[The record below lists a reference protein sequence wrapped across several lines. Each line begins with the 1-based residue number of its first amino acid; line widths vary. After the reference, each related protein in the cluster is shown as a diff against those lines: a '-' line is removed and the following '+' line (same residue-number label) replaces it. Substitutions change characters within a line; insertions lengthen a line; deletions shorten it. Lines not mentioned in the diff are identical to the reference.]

1 MSETS
6 QTQPKGS
13 VAKDFSAIRDHAGPY
28 LDAINRFIEEQV
40 GEFEPEIRDLIDY
53 CLVKGGKRIRPVLVF
68 FSGYRENG
76 KWDHDLVKLGAVIEL
91 VHMATLVHDDILD
104 QAAIRHGRPSVCEKY
119 GSAVAV
125 LLGDALFSHALRLA
139 AEFPTVEVCREVAA
153 STRTV
158 CAGEIHQTF
167 LRGDVHTDLKSYY
180 RSIEMKTAEL
190 FRVACYLGAKIG
202 GYGDKF
208 ADVCAIFG
216 NSLGT
221 AYQIF
226 DDYADIISTEA
237 RMGKT
242 LHTDL
247 LKGKYTLPL
256 ILLFD
261 ALPEKEV
268 ENLVQQLNG
277 TENIP
282 VQLLESLMDHHKIK
296 GKVMQH
302 FNRQIEV
309 GSNALEEFRELPP
322 TERLRELLEFVRAQ
336 ISVLA

>member
-1 MSETS
+1 MNEKP
-6 QTQPKGS
+6 QTPAS
-13 VAKDFSAIRDHAGPY
+13 STVVTDFSVIRQHAENY
-28 LDAINRFIEEQV
+28 LVAINQFIEDQV
-40 GEFEPEIRDLIDY
+40 SDFEPEIRDLIEY

-68 FSGYRENG
+68 FSGYRPL
-76 KWDHDLVKLGAVIEL
+76 DVPDPDLVKLGAVIEL

-104 QAAIRHGRPSVCEKY
+104 QASIRHGRPSVVEKY
-119 GSAVAV
+119 GPSVAV
-125 LLGDALFSHALRLA
+125 LLGDALFSQALRLA
-139 AEFPTVEVCREVAA
+139 AGFPTVEVCREVAT

-167 LRGDVHTDLKSYY
+167 QRGNVKTSLPDYY

-202 GYGDKF
+202 GYSLEF
-208 ADVCAIFG
+208 ADACATYG
-216 NSLGT
+216 NALGT

-226 DDYADIISTEA
+226 DDYADIFSTED

-242 LHTDL
+242 LNTDI

-261 ALPEKEV
+261 AMPKEEV
-268 ENLVQQLNG
+268 EILVTELNNS
-277 TENIP
+277 ENVP
-282 VQLLESLMDHHKIK
+282 VKKLETLMEQHQIK

-302 FNRQIEV
+302 FNQQIDV
-309 GSNALEEFRELPP
+309 GETVLARFDDLPA
-322 TERLRELLEFVRAQ
+322 TQRLRELLAFVAAQ
-336 ISVLA
+336 IRVLT

>member
-1 MSETS
+1 M
-6 QTQPKGS
+6 PGN
-13 VAKDFSAIRDHAGPY
+13 VATDFSVIKQHAEAY
-28 LDAINRFIEEQV
+28 LDAINLFIDEQV
-40 GEFEPEIRDLIDY
+40 NDFEPEIQDLIQY

-68 FSGYRENG
+68 FSGYQATEVPNP
-76 KWDHDLVKLGAVIEL
+76 DLVKLGAVIEL

-104 QAAIRHGRPSVCEKY
+104 SASIRHGRPSVVEKY

-139 AEFPTVEVCREVAA
+139 AEFPTVEVCREVAT

-167 LRGDVHTDLKSYY
+167 QRGDVNTSLPDYY

-202 GYGDKF
+202 GYNLDF
-208 ADVCAIFG
+208 AKACAVYG
-216 NSLGT
+216 NALGT

-226 DDYADIISTEA
+226 DDYADIFSTEE

-242 LHTDL
+242 LNTDI

-261 ALPEKEV
+261 ALPEEETKKIV
-268 ENLVQQLNG
+268 EELNNSE
-277 TENIP
+277 TVPVDKLETLMENY
-282 VQLLESLMDHHKIK
+282 QIK

-302 FNRQIEV
+302 FSQQIEV
-309 GSNALEEFRELPP
+309 GETVLASFEDLPA
-322 TERLRELLEFVRAQ
+322 TQRLRELLAFVSAQ
-336 ISVLA
+336 IGVLT

>member
-1 MSETS
+1 MSDS
-6 QTQPKGS
+6 PQSSNSGN
-13 VAKDFSAIRDHAGPY
+13 VAADFSIIRQHAEAY
-28 LDAINRFIEEQV
+28 LDAINVFIEDQV
-40 GEFEPEIRDLIDY
+40 KDFEPEIQDLIQY

-68 FSGYRENG
+68 FSGYQDAETPNA
-76 KWDHDLVKLGAVIEL
+76 DLVKLGAVIEL

-104 QAAIRHGRPSVCEKY
+104 QAAIRHGRPSVVEKY

-139 AEFPTVEVCREVAA
+139 AEFPTVEVCREVAT

-167 LRGDVHTDLKSYY
+167 QRGDVKTSLSDYY

-202 GYGDKF
+202 GYDLEF
-208 ADVCAIFG
+208 AEACAVYG
-216 NSLGT
+216 NALGT

-226 DDYADIISTEA
+226 DDYADIFSTED

-242 LHTDL
+242 LNTDI

-256 ILLFD
+256 ILLFE
-261 ALPEKEV
+261 AMEEKDV
-268 ENLVQQLNG
+268 KNLVKELNNS
-277 TENIP
+277 EDVP
-282 VQLLESLMDHHKIK
+282 VNRLETLMETYQIK

-302 FNRQIEV
+302 FNEQIEV
-309 GSNALEEFRELPP
+309 GETALAAFKNRPA
-322 TERLRELLEFVRAQ
+322 TKRLDELLRFVSAQ
-336 ISVLA
+336 IGVLT

>member
-6 QTQPKGS
+6 QPQATGS
-13 VAKDFSAIRDHAGPY
+13 VATDFSVIRRNAGPY
-28 LDAINRFIEEQV
+28 LDAINQYIESQV
-40 GEFEPEIRDLIDY
+40 KEFEPEIQDLIDY

-68 FSGYRENG
+68 FSGYQKGGALNF
-76 KWDHDLVKLGAVIEL
+76 DLVKLGAVIEL

-119 GSAVAV
+119 GPAIAV

-139 AEFPTVEVCREVAA
+139 AEFPTVEVCREVAT

-167 LRGDVHTDLKSYY
+167 LRGDVNTDLKDYY

-202 GYGDKF
+202 GYGEDF
-208 ADVCAIFG
+208 ANACAVFG

-226 DDYADIISTEA
+226 DDYADIFSTED

-256 ILLFD
+256 ILLFETMS
-261 ALPEKEV
+261 EKEV
-268 ENLVQQLNG
+268 KNLIRELNV
-277 TENIP
+277 TENVP
-282 VQLLESLMDHHKIK
+282 VESLESLMNHNQIK
-296 GKVMQH
+296 GKIMQH

-309 GSNALEEFRELPP
+309 GETALYGFEDLPP
-322 TERLRELLEFVRAQ
+322 TERLRELLGFVRAQ
-336 ISVLA
+336 IGVLT